1 MAALAL
7 LVLTALWGTT
17 FSVVKGAL
25 EGVSPALFL
34 ALRFGVASLAVGLL
48 WLSRRDRA
56 GLRLLRDGA
65 LLGATMLGGFALQT
79 YGLVHTTPARSGF
92 LTGTCVLL
100 VPLVERLLFRRA
112 ISRWVW
118 AGVATSLVG
127 LALLTRPFSA
137 ALTAEV
143 LFGDL
148 LTLGCAVSFAFQVVL
163 TSRLSPRHPLVP
175 LTFVQIFAVAL
186 GGLLLAPFEATR
198 FQATPALAAAVLF
211 TGLGMTAA
219 AFVVQNWAQR
229 TTSSERAA
237 LIYALEP
244 VAAALFAWAWR
255 GEALGPWDAAGGVLV
270 VVAVFVAEAGP
281 IVARR
286 RAA

>member
-1 MAALAL
+1 MAELSL
-7 LVLTALWGTT
+7 LLLTALWGTT

-25 EGVSPALFL
+25 DGTSPAIFL
-34 ALRFGVASLAVGLL
+34 ALRFGVASLAIGAFWIV
-48 WLSRRDRA
+48 RRDRA

-92 LTGTCVLL
+92 LTGFCVLL

-112 ISRWVW
+112 ISGWVW
-118 AGVATSLVG
+118 GGVGTSLVG
-127 LALLTRPFSA
+127 LALLTRPFSQ
-137 ALTAEV
+137 ALTPDV

-186 GGLLLAPFEATR
+186 GGLLLVPFEPAALA
-198 FQATPALAAAVLF
+198 ATPALAAAVLF

-219 AFVVQNWAQR
+219 AFVLQNWAQR

-255 GEALGPWDAAGGVLV
+255 GEALGPWDAVGGALV
-270 VVAVFVAEAGP
+270 VLAVFVAEAGP
-281 IVARR
+281 SVARR